1 MVKVV
6 FCMPGRQYSREF
18 LLAWSDLLMQ
28 ASSRGHQV
36 MISQQYSSVVH
47 FARAKC
53 MGGDVLKGPDQKPF
67 QGAVDYDV
75 MMWIDSDIVFK
86 PDDFFAL
93 LESPH
98 DVTAGMYMMED
109 LQHFATVKEW
119 DEDFFAKNGTFKFMK
134 PEDIVRVGEAD
145 SPSSSYL
152 PVAYTG
158 MGWMMIRKGVVETIK
173 YPWFYSELQTVGTL
187 VDMNS
192 EDVSF
197 CRALQTAG
205 HTIHV
210 DTKVR
215 VGHQKLMLI

>member
-53 MGGDVLKGPDQKPF
+53 LGGDVLKGPVQKPF

-145 SPSSSYL
+145 SPPSSYL

-173 YPWFYSELQTVGTL
+173 YPWFYSDLQTVGSL

-197 CRALQTAG
+197 CRALQAAG